1 MELLFGG
8 HKNKPIKEYNN
19 QINKNE
25 EPQAQSTNLRKRTE
39 YDFPRNGYEEEL
51 YEPISYPKN
60 QYNVNNSHA
69 TTCKKIIKHENKSM
83 SVELSDGSIIN
94 IPKPG
99 EHAQRSLTQQDKV
112 RATLIRLYIEKL
124 TDQEIP
130 DSKKAKGLNP
140 KINPIKHEGP
150 IIILDTTSQDLIDEI
165 TSKQKNTVIGVH
177 NFTNRKQLG
186 GGALNGR
193 MAQEESLVYY
203 FPEVLVSYLKLEGN
217 RGRDFFLERGE
228 VMVTKTEKNG
238 SEIVVSASALPW
250 IYSQNQQKVTLNNN
264 DIGANEKESLSLD
277 KYIQI
282 IDNAMLNLIKSACD
296 NGVEVLITG
305 AWGSGVY
312 NNDPKLV
319 AKRFKKILNS
329 PDTTGKLWKE
339 NFKSIIFAIPGE
351 NSKNHI
357 AYKNTF
363 GENKS

>member
-1 MELLFGG
+1 
-8 HKNKPIKEYNN
+8 
-19 QINKNE
+19 
-25 EPQAQSTNLRKRTE
+25 
-39 YDFPRNGYEEEL
+39 
-51 YEPISYPKN
+51 
-60 QYNVNNSHA
+60 
-69 TTCKKIIKHENKSM
+69 M

-177 NFTNRKQLG
+177 NFTKRKQLG

-264 DIGANEKESLSLD
+264 DIGANEKNH
-277 KYIQI
+277 YH
-282 IDNAMLNLIKSACD
+282 
-296 NGVEVLITG
+296 
-305 AWGSGVY
+305 
-312 NNDPKLV
+312 
-319 AKRFKKILNS
+319 
-329 PDTTGKLWKE
+329 
-339 NFKSIIFAIPGE
+339 SISI
-351 NSKNHI
+351 
-357 AYKNTF
+357 YK
-363 GENKS
+363 